1 MRNFQREKRDVWFA
15 KTVNNYLEHF
25 SVAFEVSDKSTIG
38 QRAKR
43 KERKVWN
50 IKSFLFV
57 TFNATN
63 VKNKTKTLP
72 CHDFIWDWEYFWL
85 HAELLVLADVH
96 QEDPKVGSTEVQSK
110 KSTSLLSSRQ
120 VANVRLIKPENKKF
134 YFCSEETVR
143 RKFELS
149 SNKKVL
155 IEKTSCKLAT
165 PLLSIFFNVFH
176 LLKNVKQ
183 AQCLLN
189 STSTELCTGIEIAS
203 CLNKNLT

>member
-1 MRNFQREKRDVWFA
+1 
-15 KTVNNYLEHF
+15 
-25 SVAFEVSDKSTIG
+25 
-38 QRAKR
+38 
-43 KERKVWN
+43 
-50 IKSFLFV
+50 
-57 TFNATN
+57 
-63 VKNKTKTLP
+63 
-72 CHDFIWDWEYFWL
+72 
-85 HAELLVLADVH
+85 
-96 QEDPKVGSTEVQSK
+96 
-110 KSTSLLSSRQ
+110 
-120 VANVRLIKPENKKF
+120 
-134 YFCSEETVR
+134 VR

-176 LLKNVKQ
+176 LLKNVKH